1 MELQKKRFF
10 GRIIF
15 EWLSSYETKNQTN
28 DEIEKIRKSK
38 DFIQDRKW
46 ALQSVDIFLKY
57 ADIKDFSDKDRLG
70 SINPLT
76 YFNDIE
82 FVKKLVNLGIFDDK
96 KELLEKAINYAKEN
110 RRFEIAEILENL
122 KAKKGF

>member
-1 MELQKKRFF
+1 MKVV
-10 GRIIF
+10 
-15 EWLSSYETKNQTN
+15 
-28 DEIEKIRKSK
+28 KSK
-38 DFIQDRKW
+38 EFMRDRKW
-46 ALQSVDIFLKY
+46 ALKGVDIFLKY
-57 ADIKDFSDKDRLG
+57 IDIKDFSDKDRLG
-70 SINPLT
+70 SINSLT